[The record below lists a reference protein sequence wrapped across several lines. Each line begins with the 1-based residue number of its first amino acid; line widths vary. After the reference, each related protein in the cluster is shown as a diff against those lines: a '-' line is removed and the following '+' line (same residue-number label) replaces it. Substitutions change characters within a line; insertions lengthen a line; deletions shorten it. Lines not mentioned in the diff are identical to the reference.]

1 MFLKKMVRKLIAITK
16 EFNTNHFMIHFRTF
30 LLLSSIAV
38 LIAMSSCSSSKDLQQ
53 DSSLFESDS
62 TKQRTET
69 KKKNG
74 KLPSLQEQL
83 VSLQNQTESLESKVN
98 TIAKDTEVMKKDI
111 EEIKNILS
119 QFQIKNGV
127 VEVPTPQK
135 GLQGEKENTA
145 DGTEAQLLDTAKAS
159 AKKSRII
166 QSDET
171 VENTKSK
178 KVTSEKKEQQKKKST
193 IVSDEKTTDS
203 NIKETKSVSPSL
215 TSSGKDPYALL
226 GQKKYTEAIQEF
238 QRLANST
245 KNPVLLSQYHYWLG
259 ESYFRSG
266 NSSKAIQ
273 HFQKVSPVYGGTK
286 LDDAQYMIGMAQQK
300 IGNKTEAKKSM
311 ERLIEMY
318 PKSSYVPQARKML
331 QIL

>member
-1 MFLKKMVRKLIAITK
+1 MNEKDIMKRFLSIFLVFPVVTLITI
-16 EFNTNHFMIHFRTF
+16 
-30 LLLSSIAV
+30 
-38 LIAMSSCSSSKDLQQ
+38 SSCSSSNELQKDATFT
-53 DSSLFESDS
+53 DSDS
-62 TKQRTET
+62 TKPKATQP
-69 KKKNG
+69 KKNG

-83 VSLQNQTESLESKVN
+83 ITLQEQTESLESKV
-98 TIAKDTEVMKKDI
+98 TSIAKDTETMKKDI

-135 GLQGEKENTA
+135 GITNEKGTSS
-145 DGTEAQLLDTAKAS
+145 DGSEAELVDTSKTNRS
-159 AKKSRII
+159 KGKKSII
-166 QSDET
+166 QSDES
-171 VENTKSK
+171 VGSASNTNK
-178 KVTSEKKEQQKKKST
+178 KTEKKEQQKKKTT
-193 IVSDEKTTDS
+193 IVSDEKKADVTP
-203 NIKETKSVSPSL
+203 KETKKEVASTTPQ
-215 TSSGKDPYALL
+215 TNGKDPYSLL

-245 KNPVLLSQYHYWLG
+245 KNPVLLSQYNYWLG
-259 ESYFRSG
+259 EAYFRSG

-286 LDDAQYMIGMAQQK
+286 LDDAQYMIGMSQQK

-311 ERLIEMY
+311 ERLIELY

>member
-1 MFLKKMVRKLIAITK
+1 MNEKDIMKRFLSIFLV
-16 EFNTNHFMIHFRTF
+16 FPVVTF
-30 LLLSSIAV
+30 VAL
-38 LIAMSSCSSSKDLQQ
+38 SSCSSSNELQKDTTFT
-53 DSSLFESDS
+53 DGDS
-62 TKQRTET
+62 TKPKAIQP
-69 KKKNG
+69 KKNG

-83 VSLQNQTESLESKVN
+83 ITLQAQTESLEAKVT
-98 TIAKDTEVMKKDI
+98 TIAKDTETMKKDI

-135 GLQGEKENTA
+135 GIITEKGTSS
-145 DGTEAQLLDTAKAS
+145 DGTEAQLVDTNKTNS
-159 AKKSRII
+159 SKGKKSTI
-166 QSDET
+166 QSDE
-171 VENTKSK
+171 VVGNSQNANK
-178 KVTSEKKEQQKKKST
+178 SEKKDQQKKKTT
-193 IVSDEKTTDS
+193 IVSDEKKAEVNS
-203 NIKETKSVSPSL
+203 KETKKEVASTTPQIN
-215 TSSGKDPYALL
+215 GKDPYALL

-245 KNPVLLSQYHYWLG
+245 KNPVLLSQYNYWLG
-259 ESYFRSG
+259 EAYFRSG

-300 IGNKTEAKKSM
+300 IGNKQEAKKSM
-311 ERLIEMY
+311 ERLIELY

>member
-1 MFLKKMVRKLIAITK
+1 MVRKLIAITK
-16 EFNTNHFMIHFRTF
+16 EFNTHHFMIHFRTF

-38 LIAMSSCSSSKDLQQ
+38 FIAMSSCSSSKDLQQ
-53 DSSLFESDS
+53 DSSLSESDS

-83 VSLQNQTESLESKVN
+83 VTLQNQTESLESKVN
-98 TIAKDTEVMKKDI
+98 SIAKDTEVMKKDI

-135 GLQGEKENTA
+135 GLQGDKGISA
-145 DGTEAQLLDTAKAS
+145 DGTEAQPLDTAGAS
-159 AKKSRII
+159 SKKSRII

-171 VENTKSK
+171 VDNTKSK
-178 KVTSEKKEQQKKKST
+178 KVTSEKKEQQKKNT
-193 IVSDEKTTDS
+193 IVSDEKKTETTK
-203 NIKETKSVSPSL
+203 KETKSEAAQPASN
-215 TSSGKDPYALL
+215 GKDPYALL

-238 QRLANST
+238 QRLANTT

-259 ESYFRSG
+259 EAYFRSG

-318 PKSSYVPQARKML
+318 PKSSYVPQARKLL

>member
-1 MFLKKMVRKLIAITK
+1 MVV
-16 EFNTNHFMIHFRTF
+16 
-30 LLLSSIAV
+30 LSSVIV
-38 LIAMSSCSSSKDLQQ
+38 TVTGCSSSNELQKDA
-53 DSSLFESDS
+53 SFTEGDS
-62 TKQRTET
+62 TKPKSVPT
-69 KKKNG
+69 KKNG

-83 VSLQNQTESLESKVN
+83 ITLQEQTQSLESKV
-98 TIAKDTEVMKKDI
+98 TSIAKDTETMKKDI

-135 GLQGEKENTA
+135 GITSDKGTSS
-145 DGTEAQLLDTAKAS
+145 DGSEAQLIDTSKTSVAKG
-159 AKKSRII
+159 KKTII
-166 QSDET
+166 PSDEA
-171 VENTKSK
+171 VEKSPNSK
-178 KVTSEKKEQQKKKST
+178 SSTDKKEQQKKKTT
-193 IVSDEKTTDS
+193 IVSDEKKAEPTP
-203 NIKETKSVSPSL
+203 KESKKESTPL
-215 TSSGKDPYALL
+215 PTNNGKDPYALL

-245 KNPVLLSQYHYWLG
+245 KNPVLLSQYNYWLG
-259 ESYFRSG
+259 EAYFRSG

-311 ERLIEMY
+311 ERLIELY

>member
-1 MFLKKMVRKLIAITK
+1 MTAICG
-16 EFNTNHFMIHFRTF
+16 
-30 LLLSSIAV
+30 
-38 LIAMSSCSSSKDLQQ
+38 CSSSNELQK
-53 DSSLFESDS
+53 DSSFSDGDS
-62 TKQRTET
+62 TKPRNITP
-69 KKKNG
+69 KKNG

-83 VSLQNQTESLESKVN
+83 VTLQEQTQSLESKV
-98 TIAKDTEVMKKDI
+98 TSIAKDTETMKKDI

-135 GLQGEKENTA
+135 GITVDKGTSS
-145 DGTEAQLLDTAKAS
+145 DGTEAQLLDTSKTNVAKG
-159 AKKSRII
+159 KKNVI
-166 QSDET
+166 QSDESL
-171 VENTKSK
+171 EKSSNTKSS
-178 KVTSEKKEQQKKKST
+178 TEKKEQLKKKTT
-193 IVSDEKTTDS
+193 IVSDEKKAEVNT
-203 NIKETKSVSPSL
+203 KETKKEVATTQTPNN
-215 TSSGKDPYALL
+215 GKDPYTLL

-238 QRLANST
+238 QRLASST
-245 KNPVLLSQYHYWLG
+245 KNPVLQSQYNYWLG
-259 ESYFRSG
+259 EAFFRSG

-311 ERLIEMY
+311 ERLIELY